1 MVHIRANDIWL
12 GGNAIRLGRN
22 VIRLGGLHV
31 TYRVSIP
38 LQFG

>member
-38 LQFG
+38 LQF